1 MTALAVGTP
10 RRRRNDGDIKF
21 ATYLMTA
28 SKTIY
33 EGSLVCIIATTGLA
47 EAAADTSG
55 FRCVG
60 VSTETKVSA
69 ATGSFYITVA
79 YGHEEL
85 FATGSTLVGAVDVA
99 VCVSDDNVVEVIG
112 TTVNDVKVGPVKQ
125 AMSSTLAWIEIR
137 GATPL

>member
-10 RRRRNDGDIKF
+10 RRRRNDGNIKY

-28 SKTIY
+28 SKVIY

-60 VSTETKVSA
+60 VSTQNVTSA
-69 ATGSFYITVA
+69 SSGSYYVTVA

-85 FATGSTLVGAVDVA
+85 FATASTLVGAVDVS
-99 VCVSDDNVVEVIG
+99 VCVSDDNTVEVIG
-112 TTVNDVKVGPVKQ
+112 TTTNDVKVGPVTQ
-125 AMSSTLAWIEIR
+125 AMSTTSAWIFVR

>member
-1 MTALAVGTP
+1 MAALSAGTA
-10 RRRRNDGDIKF
+10 RRRRNDGNIKY
-21 ATYLMTA
+21 ARYLMTA

-33 EGSLVCIIATTGLA
+33 QGSLVCIIATTELA

-60 VSTETKVSA
+60 VAVESITSA
-69 ATGSFYITVA
+69 ATGSYYVTVA

-85 FATGSTLVGAVDVA
+85 FATASTMVGAVDVA
-99 VCVSDDNVVEVIG
+99 VCVSTDNDVEVIG
-112 TTVNDVKVGPVKQ
+112 TTTNDVKVGTVTQ
-125 AMSSTLAWIEIR
+125 TISTTAAWIFIR